1 MANVTNPT
9 LNWKAT
15 SLNEEWKK
23 FQQHCELMFA
33 GPLKKATKEE
43 RAAYVLIWVGS
54 EGREIYNSWTITAE
68 QGQDYGFLFEQF
80 RKHTAPQT
88 NTVFSRYIFHT
99 RKQKD
104 DELFCAF
111 ATDLRLLVKDCKYD
125 KPDEMVRDRIVA
137 GIRSDEIRGK
147 LLTEGDELKMDKAIQ
162 IATTYEIT
170 QAQLKSMATGS
181 KLELDFI
188 KKGKKKSYSSSS
200 RDSSKQDCKENDEFM
215 CKNCGSKHG
224 RKACKAFG
232 EQCNWCLKYNHFE
245 NSCLY
250 KKKGGKR
257 VTRTNKKVHVV
268 EEDSEDDDFFIGSI
282 EHEEKQNTAF
292 ANIELSEGDQ
302 TTKVRFKL
310 DTGAQANII
319 PFKLFNKKI
328 NKPQLLEPSV
338 HKLISY
344 TGQHLKTTGK
354 IKLHSRYRDREQ
366 NLIFHV
372 VDTESQPILGLQA
385 CIDLQLVK
393 LLLSIDEKQP
403 DPMTTDTVKKGYPQ
417 LFEGMGDIGE
427 AKIQLKDDAQ
437 PVIDAPRRVPLA
449 LRDRLRKE
457 LERMEEQDVIEKV
470 TEPTDWV
477 NSLVVVEKPNGK
489 LRICLDPRNLN
500 KAVKRPHYT
509 MPTLDDAVS
518 KMAGARYFSKLDAQ
532 SGYWQIKLEEKSSY
546 YTTFNSPFGRYRFKR
561 LPFGIISAQD
571 LFQQKMDELFEDM
584 PGVTPLIDDVIIH
597 GTTREEHDYN
607 LKSALERASKNKMR
621 LNSEKLEVG
630 VKQVEYFGHLITDEG
645 LKPDPEKVKAIKSM
659 PAPTNKKELQTVL
672 GMITYL
678 AKFAPQLSEITKPM
692 RDLLGEE
699 IEFIWDAAQED
710 SLNKVKKIITDESML
725 AYFNPR
731 KPITLQVDASKHGLG
746 ATLMQDQKPV
756 AYASKSLNSTEQ
768 NYAQIEK
775 ELYAILFGCKRFHQ
789 YIYGQKITVE
799 SDHKPLESIATK
811 PLAAAPPRLQRM
823 LLQLQRYD
831 LKIIHVPG
839 KKIPVADTLS
849 RQLPT
854 DGNEDSQEF
863 KEIQAQIHCITS
875 NLPINDSKMEEV
887 RQATENDPQLRSL
900 KQTILE
906 GWPANRQNCKQNL
919 HEFWN
924 FRDELTEIDGII
936 FKGTKIFIPV
946 ALREMM
952 LDKLHVGHFGE
963 LKTKQ
968 RARDILFWPDMNADI
983 ERKVAECQICAK
995 HRTSNPKEPMKPHEI
1010 PTRAWQK
1017 VASDLFLWNNRNF
1030 LVTVDYF
1037 SRWFEIDELTSTTAS
1052 MVIKKLSTHFA
1063 RYGIPETVISDN
1075 GPQFS
1080 ADEFTDFARTWD
1092 FRHTT
1097 SSPGYPQSNGL
1108 AERTVQTVKRLL
1120 TKAQEDRTSPLLG
1133 ILEYRN
1139 TPVDGLKSPAQL
1151 MMTRQLRS
1159 IVPTTHEPLQPRP
1172 NNLLQVVA
1180 RREHQQALQKKY
1192 YDRSAKPLTELKPQ
1206 EAVFLQMNDKWH
1218 PGKILRPTEEPRSYI
1233 VQTQD
1238 GGTYRRN
1245 RRFIRKDNT
1254 APCTPSLPRTHD
1266 NPSLPTPQPPVDTS
1280 TTTPAESTPSPATT
1294 TRSGRVVRR
1303 PRRSDE

>member
-1 MANVTNPT
+1 MANATNPT
-9 LNWKAT
+9 IDWKST
-15 SLNEEWKK
+15 TLNEDWKK
-23 FQQHCELMFA
+23 FQQHAELMFN
-33 GPLKKATKEE
+33 GPLKKTTKEE
-43 RAAYVLIWVGS
+43 RAAYVLIWVGA
-54 EGREIYNSWTITAE
+54 EGRDIFNSWTITPE
-68 QGQDYGFLFEQF
+68 QGQDYVFLFEQF
-80 RKHTAPQT
+80 RQHTKPQS

-104 DELFCAF
+104 DELFVAF
-111 ATDLRLLVKDCKYD
+111 ATDLRILVKDCKYD

-137 GIRSDEIRGK
+137 GIKSDDIRGK
-147 LLTEGDELKMDKAIQ
+147 LLTEGDELTMNKAIQ
-162 IATTYEIT
+162 IATTYETT
-170 QAQLKSMATGS
+170 QAQLKSMASGN

-188 KKGKKKSYSSSS
+188 KKGKKKSYQSSSR
-200 RDSSKQDCKENDEFM
+200 RDSSKNDSKDDDEFM
-215 CKNCGSKHG
+215 CKNCDSKHG
-224 RKACKAFG
+224 RKACRAFG
-232 EQCNWCLKYNHFE
+232 EQCNWCLKFNHFE
-245 NSCLY
+245 RACLI

-257 VTRTNKKVHVV
+257 ATRESGRVKKRINDI
-268 EEDSEDDDFFIGSI
+268 EEYSEDDDFFIGSI
-282 EHEEKQNTAF
+282 EHEQKQNTAF
-292 ANIELSEGDQ
+292 ANIELTEGDQ
-302 TTKVRFKL
+302 TTKVRFKI

-319 PFKLFNKKI
+319 PLKLFNRKI

-366 NLIFHV
+366 DLVFHV
-372 VDTESQPILGLQA
+372 VDTDSQPILGLQA

-393 LLLSIDEKQP
+393 LLLSIEEKQP
-403 DPMTTDTVKKGYPQ
+403 APMTADTVKQQYPQ
-417 LFEGMGDIGE
+417 LFEGMGNIGE
-427 AKIQLKDDAQ
+427 AKIQLKDDAE

-449 LRDRLRKE
+449 LRDRLKKE
-457 LERMEEQDVIEKV
+457 LDRMEEQDVIEKV

-546 YTTFNSPFGRYRFKR
+546 YSTFNSPFGRYRFKR

-571 LFQQKMDELFEDM
+571 LFQQKMDEMFEDM

-607 LKSALERASKNKMR
+607 LKSALERASKSNLR
-621 LNSEKLEVG
+621 LNSEKLEIG

-645 LKPDPEKVKAIKSM
+645 LKPDPEKVKAIKNM

-699 IEFIWDAAQED
+699 IEFIWDAAQEE

-823 LLQLQRYD
+823 LLQLQKYD

-849 RQLPT
+849 RQVPT
-854 DGNEDSQEF
+854 QQENSEEF
-863 KEIQAQIHCITS
+863 KEIEAQVHCITA
-875 NLPINDSKMEEV
+875 NLPVNDKKMEEV
-887 RQATENDPQLRSL
+887 RQATANDPHLCRL
-900 KQTILE
+900 KHVISE
-906 GWPANRQNCKQNL
+906 GWPANRQNCKQEM
-919 HEFWN
+919 HEYWN
-924 FRDELTEIDGII
+924 FRDELTVIDGII
-936 FKGTKIFIPV
+936 FKGTKIFIPE

-952 LDKLHVGHFGE
+952 LEKLHIDHLGE
-963 LKTKQ
+963 EKTQQ
-968 RARDILFWPDMNADI
+968 RARGIFFWPGMNNDI
-983 ERKVAECQICAK
+983 THKVATCKICAR
-995 HRTSNPKEPMKPHEI
+995 HRPSNQKEPMIPHDI
-1010 PTRAWQK
+1010 PQRQWQK
-1017 VASDLFLWNNRNF
+1017 VASDLFTWDGRQF
-1030 LVTVDYF
+1030 LVTVDYL
-1037 SRWFEIDELTSTTAS
+1037 SRFFEIDELTSTTSVA
-1052 MVIKKLSTHFA
+1052 VIRKLSTHFA
-1063 RYGIPETVISDN
+1063 RHGIPEIFVSDN
-1075 GPQFS
+1075 AAQFAS
-1080 ADEFTDFARTWD
+1080 QEFKDFARDWD
-1092 FRHTT
+1092 FEHST
-1097 SSPGYPQSNGL
+1097 SSPKYPQSNGL
-1108 AERTVQTVKRLL
+1108 AEKTVQTAKKIL
-1120 TKAQEDRTSPLLG
+1120 TKAKEDGKNPLLAL
-1133 ILEYRN
+1133 LEYRC
-1139 TPVDGLKSPAQL
+1139 TPVDGLRSPAEIL
-1151 MMTRQLRS
+1151 YGRQLRS
-1159 IVPTTHEPLQPRP
+1159 ILPSANHHLQQNLP
-1172 NNLLQVVA
+1172 NMPQIVKRRQVMQA
-1180 RREHQQALQKKY
+1180 RQKEY
-1192 YDRSAKPLTELKPQ
+1192 YDRSARPLNPLQVEDQ
-1206 EAVFLQMNDKWH
+1206 VHLQMNNKWQE
-1218 PGKILRPTEEPRSYI
+1218 GKIIGKADSPRSYI
-1233 VQTQD
+1233 VETQD

-1245 RRFIRKDNT
+1245 RRLIRKD
-1254 APCTPSLPRTHD
+1254 AESKI
-1266 NPSLPTPQPPVDTS
+1266 NPSQPPVHLPS
-1280 TTTPAESTPSPATT
+1280 TPPNVATPAESNMPTTAPGVIT
-1294 TRSGRVVRR
+1294 TRSGRVVKR
-1303 PRRSDE
+1303 PKHADE